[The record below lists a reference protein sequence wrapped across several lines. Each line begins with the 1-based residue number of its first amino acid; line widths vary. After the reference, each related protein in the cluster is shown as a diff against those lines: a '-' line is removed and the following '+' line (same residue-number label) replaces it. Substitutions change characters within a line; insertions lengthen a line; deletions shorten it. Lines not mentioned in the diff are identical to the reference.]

1 MWLSTR
7 RAHGWSAAGAG
18 FACAALWACGSPP
31 PVALTDTRPAETEA
45 VPAVVDS
52 ADSENQPGAPRLV
65 VLGDSLTAGLG
76 IDPDQAFPA
85 RLQERIDSN
94 GYDLVVVDAGVSGD
108 TTAGAMR
115 RLEWALEGD
124 VRLLIVAL
132 GGNDGLRGLPVE
144 QMKGNLKG
152 IITTAEARG
161 VAVLLA
167 GMEAPPNYGQA
178 YADAFRNVFFD
189 LAREHDVPLVPFL
202 LEGVAGETDLNQPDG
217 IHPNAQGAERV
228 AAHLWVTV
236 ESMVRQVVEATGQER
251 PLERN
256 D

>member
-1 MWLSTR
+1 MWLSTIR
-7 RAHGWSAAGAG
+7 THGWSAASAG
-18 FACAALWACGSPP
+18 FAFAGLWACGSAS
-31 PVALTDTRPAETEA
+31 PVALTDARLAETEA
-45 VPAVVDS
+45 VPTIVDS
-52 ADSENQPGAPRLV
+52 ADSENRPGTPRLV

-76 IDPDQAFPA
+76 LDPDEAFPA

-94 GYDLVVVDAGVSGD
+94 GYDLLVVDAGVSGD

-124 VRLLIVAL
+124 VQLLIVAL

-144 QMKGNLKG
+144 QMKGNLKA

-178 YADAFRNVFFD
+178 YSDAFRNAFFD
-189 LAREHDVPLVPFL
+189 LSREHDVPLVPFL
-202 LEGVAGETDLNQPDG
+202 LEGVAAEADLNQPDG
-217 IHPNAQGAERV
+217 IHPNARGAERV

-236 ESMVRQVVEATGQER
+236 EPIVRQVVEETGQER
-251 PLERN
+251 LLER
-256 D
+256 DD